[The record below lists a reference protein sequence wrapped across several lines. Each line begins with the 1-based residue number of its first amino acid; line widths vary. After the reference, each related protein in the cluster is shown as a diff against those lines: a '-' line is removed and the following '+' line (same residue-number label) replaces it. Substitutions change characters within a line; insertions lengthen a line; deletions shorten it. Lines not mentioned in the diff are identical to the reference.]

1 MENDIRQEL
10 FDGEFE
16 REIHVVTYEGRI
28 EAISYA
34 KSPDIKVPEV
44 KAIVSNPEGLVAN
57 QTTIVKGAGSA
68 LLDHTLQRYKVLG
81 VEKVQLLATND
92 KYYID
97 RGWKAESESNECPTM

>member
-1 MENDIRQEL
+1 MAEL
-10 FDGEFE
+10 
-16 REIHVVTYEGRI
+16 
-28 EAISYA
+28 
-34 KSPDIKVPEV
+34 KKVAWNVSKLIGPLQPEV

-68 LLDHTLQRYKVLG
+68 LLDHILQRYKVLG